1 MPPNTRETRVR
12 VWDPFVRYGHWV
24 LVAAFAAAYLS
35 AEEENG
41 GPDPIHV
48 WSGYAVGIIVAMRLL
63 WGFVGTRHARFADFA
78 YGPIS
83 ALRYLNSLLRG
94 QAQRY
99 LGHSPAGAAMVYALL
114 IALSGTVATGVIA
127 YGDSGKGPLA
137 NARHTVTAPA
147 VAAEDEK
154 DAAGGDGDE
163 SPIAELH
170 GTLAN
175 ITLGLVILHILGVGL
190 ASFVHRENLVAAM
203 ITGRKRS
210 QDGR

>member
-1 MPPNTRETRVR
+1 MPPKTREIWVR
-12 VWDPFVRYGHWV
+12 VWDPFVRYGHWA
-24 LVAAFAAAYLS
+24 LVATFAAAYLS

-41 GPDPIHV
+41 GPNAIHV
-48 WSGYAVGIIVAMRLL
+48 WSGYAVGTIVAIRLL
-63 WGFVGTRHARFADFA
+63 WGLVGTRHARFRDFA

-83 ALRYLNSLLRG
+83 AFRYLSNLLHG

-127 YGDSGKGPLA
+127 FGDSGKGPLA
-137 NARHTVTAPA
+137 NAGYVATAPA
-147 VAAEDEK
+147 VTAGDEK
-154 DAAGGDGDE
+154 DGEGGDGRE
-163 SPIAELH
+163 SPIGELH
-170 GTLAN
+170 GALAN

-190 ASFVHRENLVAAM
+190 ASVVHRENLVAAM

-210 QDGR
+210 EDDR